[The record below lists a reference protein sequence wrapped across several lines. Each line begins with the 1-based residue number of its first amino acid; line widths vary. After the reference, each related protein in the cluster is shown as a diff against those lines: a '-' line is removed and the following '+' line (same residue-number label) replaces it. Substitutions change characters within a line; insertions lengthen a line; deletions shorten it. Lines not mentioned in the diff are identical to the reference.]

1 MLDFLVTGNAL
12 RMSVILS
19 IGIIVLVVSIIEVL
33 RRVTKQ
39 EYTVLDDRLMLSIK
53 ALGGIAGITG
63 VYFQT
68 QGLYL
73 AYQAIMEA
81 ADISPM
87 ILIKGVF
94 VSFYTTFFG
103 LGVFLVSYIIW
114 YLIKVIWMKEKE

>member
-1 MLDFLVTGNAL
+1 MLDFLATGNSL
-12 RMSVILS
+12 RMSIILI
-19 IGIIVLVVSIIEVL
+19 IGIIVLVVSIVEVY
-33 RRVTKQ
+33 RRITKQ
-39 EYTVLDDRLMLSIK
+39 DYTVLDDRLMLSIK
-53 ALGGIAGITG
+53 ALGGIAGLSG
-63 VYFQT
+63 LYFQT

-103 LGVFLVSYIIW
+103 LGIFLVSYILW
-114 YLIKVIWMKEKE
+114 YLIKLIWMKERD